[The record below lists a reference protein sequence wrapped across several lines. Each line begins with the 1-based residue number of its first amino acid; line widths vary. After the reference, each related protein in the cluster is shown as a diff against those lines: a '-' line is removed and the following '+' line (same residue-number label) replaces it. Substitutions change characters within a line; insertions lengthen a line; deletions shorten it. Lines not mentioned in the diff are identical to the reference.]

1 MKTSFFT
8 ERSEVF
14 DGKWRMY
21 LTPQIRSKGRG
32 KIGKQI
38 KKYILKETFQPYFDK
53 WMEQRKKMG
62 VDCDSLFVVKKGDEW
77 VPASITTADSFAKS
91 ISKWFRIN
99 FYNHSC
105 RHYFCTKL
113 KRLQVP
119 DDIIVQIFSWETST
133 MLSIYNDI
141 PQEEALN
148 AFFKNFSFNDDE
160 EEDEVKAD

>member
-91 ISKWFRIN
+91 ISK
-99 FYNHSC
+99 
-105 RHYFCTKL
+105 
-113 KRLQVP
+113 
-119 DDIIVQIFSWETST
+119 
-133 MLSIYNDI
+133 
-141 PQEEALN
+141 
-148 AFFKNFSFNDDE
+148 
-160 EEDEVKAD
+160 